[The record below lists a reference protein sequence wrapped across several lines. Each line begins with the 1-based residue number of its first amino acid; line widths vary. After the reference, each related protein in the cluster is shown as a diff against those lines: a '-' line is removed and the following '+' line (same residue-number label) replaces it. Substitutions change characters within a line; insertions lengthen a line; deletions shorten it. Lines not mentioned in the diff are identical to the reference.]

1 MALLGGVHGD
11 EDEGVLA
18 VWRVLRELEG
28 VGFRGVVRAVAP
40 ANPAAWAARCRRT
53 PEDDADLARSFP
65 GEREGAPTETLADGI
80 TAAVIEGADLL
91 IDLHSAGV
99 RYSMPLFC
107 GVGPDERGL
116 RAARAFGAPTIWLH
130 DTWPPGRSLTA
141 AKERG
146 IPAIYAE
153 CGGGG
158 GVRSADLDAYVTGV
172 LAVLSDLDM
181 LPPHG
186 RPLQGQQPRGEVP
199 QGQLPQ
205 GERPQGPQGPQGPH
219 GPHGPH
225 GPEGPE
231 GPVVPRWV
239 RGSGDLDAGVTST
252 RAGLFS
258 TTAAA
263 GDLVPAGG
271 EVGRLYGYDGR
282 LLEVIRAARAGVLMF
297 LRRQARVMPG
307 DVLFV
312 SAGECEGP

>member
-1 MALLGGVHGD
+1 
-11 EDEGVLA
+11 
-18 VWRVLRELEG
+18 
-28 VGFRGVVRAVAP
+28 
-40 ANPAAWAARCRRT
+40 
-53 PEDDADLARSFP
+53 
-65 GEREGAPTETLADGI
+65 
-80 TAAVIEGADLL
+80 
-91 IDLHSAGV
+91 
-99 RYSMPLFC
+99 MPLFC

-181 LPPHG
+181 LPP
-186 RPLQGQQPRGEVP
+186 RGE
-199 QGQLPQ
+199 
-205 GERPQGPQGPQGPH
+205 
-219 GPHGPH
+219 
-225 GPEGPE
+225 
-231 GPVVPRWV
+231 PVVPRWV

>member
-1 MALLGGVHGD
+1 MGREVLVGGAVMVTLEGGGEGPTVALLGGVHGD

-181 LPPHG
+181 LPP
-186 RPLQGQQPRGEVP
+186 RGE
-199 QGQLPQ
+199 
-205 GERPQGPQGPQGPH
+205 
-219 GPHGPH
+219 
-225 GPEGPE
+225 
-231 GPVVPRWV
+231 PVVPRWV

>member
-1 MALLGGVHGD
+1 MVTLEGGGEGPTVALLGGVHGD

-181 LPPHG
+181 LPP
-186 RPLQGQQPRGEVP
+186 RGE
-199 QGQLPQ
+199 
-205 GERPQGPQGPQGPH
+205 
-219 GPHGPH
+219 
-225 GPEGPE
+225 
-231 GPVVPRWV
+231 PVVPRWV